1 MKRKMGGL
9 DMKPNIV
16 LMMVDQMRG
25 DCLGV
30 NGNEFIETPNLD
42 MMATEGYNFENAY
55 TAVPSCIASRAAI
68 LTGMSQ
74 KSHGRVGYEDG
85 VSWNYE
91 NTIASEF
98 SKAGYHTQ
106 CIGKMHVYPER
117 NLCGFHNIMLHDGY
131 LHFARNKE
139 GKASTQIEQCDDYLK
154 WFREKKGHNVDLIDI
169 GLDCNSW
176 VSRPWGYEENLHPTN
191 WVVNESIDFL
201 RRRDTSKPFFLKMSF
216 VRPHSP
222 LDPPKFYFDMYNDED
237 LPAPLMGDW
246 ANKEDEENRGKDIN
260 CIKGIINKTALKRAK
275 AAYYGLITHID
286 HQIGRFLIAL
296 SEYGELNNTIFLFVS
311 DHGDMMG
318 DHNWFRKGIPY
329 EGSARV
335 PFFIYDPGNLLKGK
349 KGKVFDEV
357 LELRD
362 IMPTLLDFAHISIPN
377 SVEGLSLKDLIEERD
392 STWREYIH
400 GEHSFGDDSNHY
412 IVTKRDKFLW
422 FSQRG
427 EEQYFDLEKDPK
439 ELTNLIN
446 SEEYKERIDYL
457 RKILIKELEGREEG
471 YTDGNRLL
479 KGHPVSTLKH
489 IRE

>member
-1 MKRKMGGL
+1 MKRKIGRRL
-9 DMKPNIV
+9 NMKPNIV
-16 LMMVDQMRG
+16 LIMVDQMRG

-85 VSWNYE
+85 VSWNYK

-201 RRRDTSKPFFLKMSF
+201 RRRDPSKPFFLNMSF

-222 LDPPKFYFDMYNDED
+222 LDPPKFYFDMYKDEE
-237 LPAPLMGDW
+237 LPEHLMGDW

-260 CIKGIINKTALKRAK
+260 CVKGIINKKALKRAK
-275 AAYYGLITHID
+275 AAYYGSITHID

-329 EGSARV
+329 EGSTRV

-362 IMPTLLDFAHISIPN
+362 IMPTLLDFAHISIPD
-377 SVEGLSLKDLIEERD
+377 SVEGLSLKDLIEERN

-400 GEHSFGDDSNHY
+400 GEHSFGEDSNHY

-446 SEEYKERIDYL
+446 SEEYKDRIDYL
-457 RKILIKELEGREEG
+457 RKILIRKLEGREEG
-471 YTDGNRLL
+471 YTDGNKLL

-489 IRE
+489 IR

>member
-1 MKRKMGGL
+1 
-9 DMKPNIV
+9 MKPNIV
-16 LMMVDQMRG
+16 LIMVDQMRG

-85 VSWNYE
+85 VSWNYK

-201 RRRDTSKPFFLKMSF
+201 RRRDPSKPFFLNMSF

-222 LDPPKFYFDMYNDED
+222 LDPPKFYFDMYKDEE
-237 LPAPLMGDW
+237 LPEHLMGDW

-260 CIKGIINKTALKRAK
+260 CVKGIINKKALKRAK
-275 AAYYGLITHID
+275 AAYYGSITHID

-329 EGSARV
+329 EGSTRV

-362 IMPTLLDFAHISIPN
+362 IMPTLLDFAHISIPD
-377 SVEGLSLKDLIEERD
+377 SVEGLSLKDLIEERN

-400 GEHSFGDDSNHY
+400 GEHSFGEDSNHY

-427 EEQYFDLEKDPK
+427 EEQYF
-439 ELTNLIN
+439 
-446 SEEYKERIDYL
+446 S
-457 RKILIKELEGREEG
+457 
-471 YTDGNRLL
+471 
-479 KGHPVSTLKH
+479 
-489 IRE
+489 

>member
-1 MKRKMGGL
+1 
-9 DMKPNIV
+9 MKPNIV
-16 LMMVDQMRG
+16 LIMVDQMRG

-55 TAVPSCIASRAAI
+55 TAVPSCIASRASI

-201 RRRDTSKPFFLKMSF
+201 RRRDPSKPFFLKMSF

-222 LDPPKFYFDMYNDED
+222 LDPPKFYFDMYKDED
-237 LPAPLMGDW
+237 LPEPLMGDW

-260 CIKGIINKTALKRAK
+260 CVKGIINKKALKRAK
-275 AAYYGLITHID
+275 AAYYGSITHID

-362 IMPTLLDFAHISIPN
+362 IMPTLLDFAHISIPD
-377 SVEGLSLKDLIEERD
+377 SVEGLSLKDLIEERN

-400 GEHSFGDDSNHY
+400 GEHSFGEDSNHY
-412 IVTKRDKFLW
+412 IVTKKDKFCGFL
-422 FSQRG
+422 
-427 EEQYFDLEKDPK
+427 K
-439 ELTNLIN
+439 EGKSN
-446 SEEYKERIDYL
+446 
-457 RKILIKELEGREEG
+457 ILI
-471 YTDGNRLL
+471 
-479 KGHPVSTLKH
+479 
-489 IRE
+489 

>member
-1 MKRKMGGL
+1 
-9 DMKPNIV
+9 MKPNIV
-16 LMMVDQMRG
+16 LIMVDQMRG

-55 TAVPSCIASRAAI
+55 TAVPSCIASRTSI

-85 VSWNYE
+85 VSWNYK

-201 RRRDTSKPFFLKMSF
+201 RRKDPSKPFFLKMSF

-222 LDPPKFYFDMYNDED
+222 LDPPKFYFDMYKDEE
-237 LPAPLMGDW
+237 LPEHLMGDW

-260 CIKGIINKTALKRAK
+260 CVKGIINKKTLKRAK
-275 AAYYGLITHID
+275 AAYYGSITHID

-329 EGSARV
+329 EGSSRV

-362 IMPTLLDFAHISIPN
+362 IMPTLLDFAHISIPD
-377 SVEGLSLKDLIEERD
+377 SVEGLSLKDLIEERN

-400 GEHSFGDDSNHY
+400 GEHSFGEDSNHY

-446 SEEYKERIDYL
+446 SEEYKDRIDYL

-471 YTDGNRLL
+471 YTDGNKLL
-479 KGHPVSTLKH
+479 KGYPVSTLKH
-489 IRE
+489 IR

>member
-1 MKRKMGGL
+1 
-9 DMKPNIV
+9 MKPNIV
-16 LMMVDQMRG
+16 LIMVDQMRG

-85 VSWNYE
+85 VSWNYK

-201 RRRDTSKPFFLKMSF
+201 RRRDPSKPFFLNMSF

-222 LDPPKFYFDMYNDED
+222 LDPPKFYFDMYKDEE
-237 LPAPLMGDW
+237 LPEHLMGDW

-260 CIKGIINKTALKRAK
+260 CVKGIINKKTLKRAK
-275 AAYYGLITHID
+275 AAYYGSITHID

-329 EGSARV
+329 EGSTRV

-362 IMPTLLDFAHISIPN
+362 IMPTLLDFAHISIPD
-377 SVEGLSLKDLIEERD
+377 SVEGLSLKDLIEERN

-400 GEHSFGDDSNHY
+400 GEHSFGEDSNHY

-446 SEEYKERIDYL
+446 SEEYKDRIDYL
-457 RKILIKELEGREEG
+457 RKILIKELEGREAG
-471 YTDGNRLL
+471 YTDGNKLL
-479 KGHPVSTLKH
+479 KGYPVSTLKH
-489 IRE
+489 IR

>member
-1 MKRKMGGL
+1 
-9 DMKPNIV
+9 MKPNIV

-42 MMATEGYNFENAY
+42 MMATEGYSFENAY
-55 TAVPSCIASRAAI
+55 TAVPSCIAARAAI

-85 VSWNYE
+85 VSWNYK

-139 GKASTQIEQCDDYLK
+139 GKASTQNEQCDDYLK

-201 RRRDTSKPFFLKMSF
+201 RRRDPSKPFFLKMSF

-222 LDPPKFYFDMYNDED
+222 LDPPKFYFDMYKDED
-237 LPAPLMGDW
+237 LPEPLMGDW
-246 ANKEDEENRGKDIN
+246 AYKDDKENRGKDIN
-260 CIKGIINKTALKRAK
+260 CIKGIINKKALKRAK
-275 AAYYGLITHID
+275 AAYYGSITHID

-296 SEYGELNNTIFLFVS
+296 SEYGEMNNTIFLFVS
-311 DHGDMMG
+311 DHGDMIG
-318 DHNWFRKGIPY
+318 DHNLFRKAIPY

-362 IMPTLLDFAHISIPN
+362 VMPTLLDFANISIPD

-392 STWREYIH
+392 SNWREYIH
-400 GEHSFGDDSNHY
+400 GEHSFGEDSNHY
-412 IVTKRDKFLW
+412 IVTKRDKFIW

-427 EEQYFDLEKDPK
+427 EEQYFDLEKDPN
-439 ELTNLIN
+439 ELINLIN
-446 SEEYKERIDYL
+446 SEECKDRIDYL

-471 YTDGNRLL
+471 YTDGNKLL

-489 IRE
+489 IR

>member
-1 MKRKMGGL
+1 
-9 DMKPNIV
+9 MKPNIV

-55 TAVPSCIASRAAI
+55 TAVPSCIASRASI

-85 VSWNYE
+85 VLWNYE

-201 RRRDTSKPFFLKMSF
+201 RRRDPSKPFFLKMSF

-222 LDPPKFYFDMYNDED
+222 LDPPKFYFDMYKDED
-237 LPAPLMGDW
+237 LPDPLMGDW
-246 ANKEDEENRGKDIN
+246 ANKDDEENRGKDIN
-260 CIKGIINKTALKRAK
+260 CIKGIINKKALKRAK
-275 AAYYGLITHID
+275 AAYYGSITHID

-392 STWREYIH
+392 FTWREYIH
-400 GEHSFGDDSNHY
+400 GEHSFGEDSNHY

-439 ELTNLIN
+439 ELTNRIN

>member
-1 MKRKMGGL
+1 
-9 DMKPNIV
+9 MKPNIV
-16 LMMVDQMRG
+16 LIMGDQMRG

-85 VSWNYE
+85 VSWNYK

-201 RRRDTSKPFFLKMSF
+201 RRRDPSKPFFLNMSF

-222 LDPPKFYFDMYNDED
+222 LDPPKFYFDMYKDEE
-237 LPAPLMGDW
+237 LPEHLMGDW
-246 ANKEDEENRGKDIN
+246 VNKEDEENRGKDIN
-260 CIKGIINKTALKRAK
+260 CVKGIINKKALKRAK
-275 AAYYGLITHID
+275 AAYYGSITHID

-329 EGSARV
+329 EGSTRV

-362 IMPTLLDFAHISIPN
+362 IMPTLLDFAHISIPD
-377 SVEGLSLKDLIEERD
+377 SVEGLSLKDLIEERN

-400 GEHSFGDDSNHY
+400 GEHSFGEDSNHY

-446 SEEYKERIDYL
+446 SEEYKDRIDYL
-457 RKILIKELEGREEG
+457 RKILIRELEGREEG
-471 YTDGNRLL
+471 YTDGNKLL

-489 IRE
+489 IR

>member
-1 MKRKMGGL
+1 
-9 DMKPNIV
+9 MKPNIV
-16 LMMVDQMRG
+16 LIMVDQMRG

-55 TAVPSCIASRAAI
+55 TAVPSCIASRASI

-154 WFREKKGHNVDLIDI
+154 LFREKKGNNVDLIDI

-201 RRRDTSKPFFLKMSF
+201 RRKDPSKPFFLKMSF

-222 LDPPKFYFDMYNDED
+222 LDPPKFYFDMYKDED
-237 LPAPLMGDW
+237 LPEPLMGDW

-260 CIKGIINKTALKRAK
+260 CVKGIINKKALKRAK
-275 AAYYGLITHID
+275 AAYYGSITHID

-329 EGSARV
+329 EGSSRV

-362 IMPTLLDFAHISIPN
+362 IMPTLLEFAHISIPD
-377 SVEGLSLKDLIEERD
+377 SVEGLSLKNLIEERN
-392 STWREYIH
+392 STWRDYIH
-400 GEHSFGDDSNHY
+400 GEHSFGEDSNHY

-427 EEQYFDLEKDPK
+427 EEQYFDLENDPK
-439 ELTNLIN
+439 ELTNLID

-489 IRE
+489 IR

>member
-1 MKRKMGGL
+1 
-9 DMKPNIV
+9 MKPNIV
-16 LMMVDQMRG
+16 LIMVDQMRG

-201 RRRDTSKPFFLKMSF
+201 RRRDPSKPFFLKMSF

-222 LDPPKFYFDMYNDED
+222 LDPPKFYFDMYKDED
-237 LPAPLMGDW
+237 LPEPLMGDW

-260 CIKGIINKTALKRAK
+260 CVKGIINKKALKRAK
-275 AAYYGLITHID
+275 AAYYGSITHID

-362 IMPTLLDFAHISIPN
+362 IMPTLLDFAHISIPD

-392 STWREYIH
+392 YTWREYIH
-400 GEHSFGDDSNHY
+400 GEHSFGEDSNHY
-412 IVTKRDKFLW
+412 IVTKKDKFLW

-471 YTDGNRLL
+471 YTDGNKLL
-479 KGHPVSTLKH
+479 NGYPVSTLKH
-489 IRE
+489 IR

>member
-1 MKRKMGGL
+1 
-9 DMKPNIV
+9 
-16 LMMVDQMRG
+16 
-25 DCLGV
+25 
-30 NGNEFIETPNLD
+30 
-42 MMATEGYNFENAY
+42 
-55 TAVPSCIASRAAI
+55 
-68 LTGMSQ
+68 MSQ

-201 RRRDTSKPFFLKMSF
+201 RRRDPSKPFFLKMSF

-222 LDPPKFYFDMYNDED
+222 LDPPKFYFDMYKDED
-237 LPAPLMGDW
+237 LPEPLMGDW
-246 ANKEDEENRGKDIN
+246 ANKEDVENRGKDIN
-260 CIKGIINKTALKRAK
+260 CVKGIINKKALKRAK
-275 AAYYGLITHID
+275 AAYYGSITHID

-362 IMPTLLDFAHISIPN
+362 IMPTLLDFAHISIPD
-377 SVEGLSLKDLIEERD
+377 SVEGLSLKDLIEEKN

-400 GEHSFGDDSNHY
+400 GEHSFGEDSNHY

-457 RKILIKELEGREEG
+457 RKILIRELEGREEG

-489 IRE
+489 IR

>member
-1 MKRKMGGL
+1 
-9 DMKPNIV
+9 MKPNIV
-16 LMMVDQMRG
+16 LIMVDQMRG

-55 TAVPSCIASRAAI
+55 TAVPSCIASRASI

-201 RRRDTSKPFFLKMSF
+201 RRKDPSKPFFLKMSF

-222 LDPPKFYFDMYNDED
+222 LDPPKFYFDMYKDED
-237 LPAPLMGDW
+237 LPEPLMGDW

-260 CIKGIINKTALKRAK
+260 CVKGIINKKALKRAK
-275 AAYYGLITHID
+275 AAYYGSITHID

-329 EGSARV
+329 EGSSRV

-362 IMPTLLDFAHISIPN
+362 IMPTLLDFAHISIPD
-377 SVEGLSLKDLIEERD
+377 SVEGLSLKDLIEERN

-400 GEHSFGDDSNHY
+400 GEHSFGEDSNHY
-412 IVTKRDKFLW
+412 IVTKL
-422 FSQRG
+422 S
-427 EEQYFDLEKDPK
+427 
-439 ELTNLIN
+439 LI
-446 SEEYKERIDYL
+446 
-457 RKILIKELEGREEG
+457 
-471 YTDGNRLL
+471 
-479 KGHPVSTLKH
+479 H
-489 IRE
+489 I

>member
-1 MKRKMGGL
+1 
-9 DMKPNIV
+9 MKPNIV
-16 LMMVDQMRG
+16 LIMVDQMRG

-30 NGNEFIETPNLD
+30 NGNEFVETPNLD
-42 MMATEGYNFENAY
+42 MMATGGYNFENAY

-201 RRRDTSKPFFLKMSF
+201 RRRDPSKPFFLNMSF

-222 LDPPKFYFDMYNDED
+222 LDPPKFYFDMYKDED
-237 LPAPLMGDW
+237 LPEPLMGDW
-246 ANKEDEENRGKDIN
+246 ANKKDEENRGKDIN
-260 CIKGIINKTALKRAK
+260 CVKGIINKKALKRAK
-275 AAYYGLITHID
+275 AAYYGSITNID

-329 EGSARV
+329 EGSSRV

-362 IMPTLLDFAHISIPN
+362 IMPTLLDFANISIPD

-392 STWREYIH
+392 STWRDYIH
-400 GEHSFGDDSNHY
+400 GEHSFGEDSNHY

-439 ELTNLIN
+439 ELTNLID
-446 SEEYKERIDYL
+446 SEEYKDRIDYL

-471 YTDGNRLL
+471 YTNGNKLL

-489 IRE
+489 IR

>member
-1 MKRKMGGL
+1 
-9 DMKPNIV
+9 MKPNIV
-16 LMMVDQMRG
+16 LIMVDQMRG

-30 NGNEFIETPNLD
+30 NGNEFIETTNLD

-55 TAVPSCIASRAAI
+55 TAVPSCIASRTSI

-85 VSWNYE
+85 VSWNYK

-201 RRRDTSKPFFLKMSF
+201 RRRDPSKPFFLNMSF

-222 LDPPKFYFDMYNDED
+222 LDPPKFYFDMYKDEE
-237 LPAPLMGDW
+237 LPEHLMGDW

-260 CIKGIINKTALKRAK
+260 CVKGIINKKALKRAK
-275 AAYYGLITHID
+275 AAYYGSITHID

-329 EGSARV
+329 EGSTRV

-362 IMPTLLDFAHISIPN
+362 IMPTLLDFAHISIPD
-377 SVEGLSLKDLIEERD
+377 SVEGLSLKDLIEERN

-400 GEHSFGDDSNHY
+400 GEHSFGEDSNHY

-446 SEEYKERIDYL
+446 SEEYKDRIDYL

-471 YTDGNRLL
+471 YTDGNKLL

-489 IRE
+489 IR

>member
-1 MKRKMGGL
+1 
-9 DMKPNIV
+9 
-16 LMMVDQMRG
+16 
-25 DCLGV
+25 
-30 NGNEFIETPNLD
+30 
-42 MMATEGYNFENAY
+42 YNFENAY

-85 VSWNYE
+85 VSWNYK

-201 RRRDTSKPFFLKMSF
+201 RRRDPSKPFFLNMSF

-222 LDPPKFYFDMYNDED
+222 LDPPKFYFDMYKDEE
-237 LPAPLMGDW
+237 LPEHLMGDW

-260 CIKGIINKTALKRAK
+260 CVKGIINKKALKRAK
-275 AAYYGLITHID
+275 AAYYGSITHID

-329 EGSARV
+329 EGSTRV

-362 IMPTLLDFAHISIPN
+362 IMPTLLDFANISIPD
-377 SVEGLSLKDLIEERD
+377 SVEGLSLKDLIEERN

-400 GEHSFGDDSNHY
+400 GEHSFGEDSNHY

-471 YTDGNRLL
+471 YTDGNKLL

-489 IRE
+489 IR

>member
-1 MKRKMGGL
+1 
-9 DMKPNIV
+9 MKPNIV

-201 RRRDTSKPFFLKMSF
+201 RRRDTSMPFFLKMSF

>member
-1 MKRKMGGL
+1 
-9 DMKPNIV
+9 MKPNIV
-16 LMMVDQMRG
+16 LIMVDQMRG

-85 VSWNYE
+85 VSWNYK

-139 GKASTQIEQCDDYLK
+139 GKAATQIEQCDDYLK

-201 RRRDTSKPFFLKMSF
+201 RRRDPSKPFFLKMSF

-222 LDPPKFYFDMYNDED
+222 LDPPKFYFDMYKDED
-237 LPAPLMGDW
+237 LPEPLMGDW

-260 CIKGIINKTALKRAK
+260 CVKGIINKKALKRAK
-275 AAYYGLITHID
+275 AAYYGSITHID

-362 IMPTLLDFAHISIPN
+362 IMPTLLDFAHISIPD

-392 STWREYIH
+392 YTWREYIH
-400 GEHSFGDDSNHY
+400 GEHSF
-412 IVTKRDKFLW
+412 
-422 FSQRG
+422 
-427 EEQYFDLEKDPK
+427 
-439 ELTNLIN
+439 
-446 SEEYKERIDYL
+446 
-457 RKILIKELEGREEG
+457 
-471 YTDGNRLL
+471 
-479 KGHPVSTLKH
+479 
-489 IRE
+489 

>member
-1 MKRKMGGL
+1 
-9 DMKPNIV
+9 MKPNIV

-222 LDPPKFYFDMYNDED
+222 LDPPKFYFDMYKDED

-260 CIKGIINKTALKRAK
+260 CIKGIINKKALKRAK
-275 AAYYGLITHID
+275 AAYYGSITHID

-329 EGSARV
+329 EGSSRV

-392 STWREYIH
+392 FTWREYIH
-400 GEHSFGDDSNHY
+400 GEHSFGGDSNHY
-412 IVTKRDKFLW
+412 IVTKKDKFLW

-457 RKILIKELEGREEG
+457 RKILIKELQGREEG

>member
-1 MKRKMGGL
+1 
-9 DMKPNIV
+9 MKPNIV

-201 RRRDTSKPFFLKMSF
+201 RRRDPSKPFFLKMSF

-222 LDPPKFYFDMYNDED
+222 LDPPKFYFDMYKDED

-260 CIKGIINKTALKRAK
+260 CVKGIINKKALKRAK
-275 AAYYGLITHID
+275 AAYYGSITHID

-296 SEYGELNNTIFLFVS
+296 SEYGALNNTIFLFVS

-329 EGSARV
+329 EGSSRV

-412 IVTKRDKFLW
+412 IVTKKDKFLW
-422 FSQRG
+422 FSQRC

-446 SEEYKERIDYL
+446 SGEYKERIDYL
-457 RKILIKELEGREEG
+457 RKILIRELDGREEG

>member
-1 MKRKMGGL
+1 MN
-9 DMKPNIV
+9 PNIV
-16 LMMVDQMRG
+16 LIMVDQMRG

-74 KSHGRVGYEDG
+74 KFHGRVGYEDG

-139 GKASTQIEQCDDYLK
+139 GKAATQIEQCDDYLK

-222 LDPPKFYFDMYNDED
+222 LDPPKFYFDMYKDED
-237 LPAPLMGDW
+237 LPEPLMGDW
-246 ANKEDEENRGKDIN
+246 ANKEDKENRGKDIN
-260 CIKGIINKTALKRAK
+260 CVKGIINNKALKRAK
-275 AAYYGLITHID
+275 AAYYGSITHID

-362 IMPTLLDFAHISIPN
+362 IMPTLLDFAHISIPD

-392 STWREYIH
+392 SPWREYIH
-400 GEHSFGDDSNHY
+400 GEHSFGEDSNHY

-439 ELTNLIN
+439 ELTNLID

-471 YTDGNRLL
+471 YTDGNKLL
-479 KGHPVSTLKH
+479 KGYPVSTLKH
-489 IRE
+489 IR

>member
-1 MKRKMGGL
+1 
-9 DMKPNIV
+9 MKPNIV
-16 LMMVDQMRG
+16 LIMVDQMRG

-237 LPAPLMGDW
+237 LPDPLMGDW

-260 CIKGIINKTALKRAK
+260 CIKGIINKKALKRAK

-377 SVEGLSLKDLIEERD
+377 SVEGLSLKDLIEERNF
-392 STWREYIH
+392 TWREYIH
-400 GEHSFGDDSNHY
+400 GEHSFGEDSNHY
-412 IVTKRDKFLW
+412 IVTKKDKFLL
-422 FSQRG
+422 FSQRD

-479 KGHPVSTLKH
+479 KGHPVSTLRH

>member
-1 MKRKMGGL
+1 
-9 DMKPNIV
+9 MKPNIV

-30 NGNEFIETPNLD
+30 DGNKFIETPNLD

-55 TAVPSCIASRAAI
+55 TAVPSCIASRASI

-201 RRRDTSKPFFLKMSF
+201 RRRDPSKPFFLKMSF

-222 LDPPKFYFDMYNDED
+222 LDPPKFYFDMYKDED

-260 CIKGIINKTALKRAK
+260 CVKGIINKKALKRAK
-275 AAYYGLITHID
+275 AAYYGSITHID

-362 IMPTLLDFAHISIPN
+362 IMPTLLDFANISMPDT
-377 SVEGLSLKDLIEERD
+377 VEGLSLKDLIEERD

-400 GEHSFGDDSNHY
+400 GEHSFGVDSNHY

-439 ELTNLIN
+439 ELTNRIN

-489 IRE
+489 IR

>member
-1 MKRKMGGL
+1 
-9 DMKPNIV
+9 MKPNIV

-30 NGNEFIETPNLD
+30 DGNKFIETPNLD

-55 TAVPSCIASRAAI
+55 TAVLSCIASRAAI

-201 RRRDTSKPFFLKMSF
+201 RRRDPSKPFFLKMSF

-222 LDPPKFYFDMYNDED
+222 LDPPKFYFDMYKDED
-237 LPAPLMGDW
+237 LPDPLMGDW

-260 CIKGIINKTALKRAK
+260 CIKGIINKKALKRAK
-275 AAYYGLITHID
+275 AAYYGSITHID

-296 SEYGELNNTIFLFVS
+296 SEYGELNNTIFIFVS

-329 EGSARV
+329 EGSSRV

-392 STWREYIH
+392 FTWREYIH
-400 GEHSFGDDSNHY
+400 GEHSFGEDSNHY
-412 IVTKRDKFLW
+412 IVTKKDKFLW

-439 ELTNLIN
+439 ELTNRIN

-471 YTDGNRLL
+471 YTDGNILL
-479 KGHPVSTLKH
+479 KGHPVSTLNH

>member
-1 MKRKMGGL
+1 
-9 DMKPNIV
+9 MKPNIV
-16 LMMVDQMRG
+16 LIMVDQMRG
-25 DCLGV
+25 DCLGA
-30 NGNEFIETPNLD
+30 NGNDFIETPNLD

-55 TAVPSCIASRAAI
+55 TAVPSCIASRAAL

-74 KSHGRVGYEDG
+74 RSHGRVGYEDG

-131 LHFARNKE
+131 LHYTRNKE
-139 GKASTQIEQCDDYLK
+139 GKASRQLEQCDDYLK
-154 WFREKKGHNVDLIDI
+154 WFRDKKGHSVDLIDI
-169 GLDCNSW
+169 GVDCNSW

-222 LDPPKFYFDMYNDED
+222 LDPPKVYFDMYKDED
-237 LPAPLMGDW
+237 LEEPVIGDW
-246 ANKEDEENRGKDIN
+246 ADTEDKYKEGKNIN
-260 CIKGIINKTALKRAK
+260 CVKGIINKKGLKRAK
-275 AAYYGLITHID
+275 ASYYALISHLD

-296 SEYGELNNTIFLFVS
+296 SEYGELNNTIFLFLS

-318 DHNWFRKGIPY
+318 DHNWFRKGVPY
-329 EGSARV
+329 EGSTRV
-335 PFFIYDPGNLLKGK
+335 PFFIYDPGDLIKGK
-349 KGKVFDEV
+349 RGQVFDEV

-362 IMPTLLDFAHISIPN
+362 VMPTLLDFANISIPN
-377 SVEGLSLKDLIEERD
+377 SVEGLSLKDLIKGENK
-392 STWREYIH
+392 TWREYIH
-400 GEHSFGDDSNHY
+400 GEHSFGYDSNHY
-412 IVTKRDKFLW
+412 IVTKKDKFLW

-439 ELTNLIN
+439 ETKNLIN
-446 SEEYKERIDYL
+446 SQEYKERIDYL
-457 RKILIKELEGREEG
+457 RGILIKELKGREEG
-471 YTDGNRLL
+471 YSDGEKLL
-479 KGHPVSTLKH
+479 KGEPVSTLSH
-489 IRE
+489 IR

>member
-1 MKRKMGGL
+1 
-9 DMKPNIV
+9 
-16 LMMVDQMRG
+16 
-25 DCLGV
+25 
-30 NGNEFIETPNLD
+30 
-42 MMATEGYNFENAY
+42 
-55 TAVPSCIASRAAI
+55 
-68 LTGMSQ
+68 
-74 KSHGRVGYEDG
+74 
-85 VSWNYE
+85 
-91 NTIASEF
+91 
-98 SKAGYHTQ
+98 
-106 CIGKMHVYPER
+106 MHVYPER

-201 RRRDTSKPFFLKMSF
+201 RRKDPSKPFFLKMSF

-222 LDPPKFYFDMYNDED
+222 LDPPKFYFDMYKDED
-237 LPAPLMGDW
+237 LPEPLMGDW

-260 CIKGIINKTALKRAK
+260 CVKGIINKKALKRAK
-275 AAYYGLITHID
+275 AAYYGSITHID

-329 EGSARV
+329 EGSSRV

-362 IMPTLLDFAHISIPN
+362 IMPTLLDFAHISIPD
-377 SVEGLSLKDLIEERD
+377 SVEGLSLKNLIEERN
-392 STWREYIH
+392 STWRDYIH
-400 GEHSFGDDSNHY
+400 GEHSFGEDSNHY

-427 EEQYFDLEKDPK
+427 EEQYFDLENDPK
-439 ELTNLIN
+439 ELTNLID

-489 IRE
+489 IR

>member
-1 MKRKMGGL
+1 
-9 DMKPNIV
+9 
-16 LMMVDQMRG
+16 
-25 DCLGV
+25 
-30 NGNEFIETPNLD
+30 
-42 MMATEGYNFENAY
+42 
-55 TAVPSCIASRAAI
+55 
-68 LTGMSQ
+68 MSQ

-85 VSWNYE
+85 VSWNYK

-201 RRRDTSKPFFLKMSF
+201 RRRDPSKPFFLNMSF

-222 LDPPKFYFDMYNDED
+222 LDPPKFYFDMYKDEE
-237 LPAPLMGDW
+237 LPEHLMGDW

-260 CIKGIINKTALKRAK
+260 CVKGIINKKALKRAK
-275 AAYYGLITHID
+275 AAYYGSITHID

-329 EGSARV
+329 EGSTRV

-362 IMPTLLDFAHISIPN
+362 IMPTLLDFANISIPD
-377 SVEGLSLKDLIEERD
+377 SVEGLSLKDLIEERN

-400 GEHSFGDDSNHY
+400 GEHSFGEDSNHY

-471 YTDGNRLL
+471 YTDGNKLL

-489 IRE
+489 IR

>member
-1 MKRKMGGL
+1 
-9 DMKPNIV
+9 MKPNIV
-16 LMMVDQMRG
+16 LIMVDQMRG

-55 TAVPSCIASRAAI
+55 TAVPSCIASRASI

-201 RRRDTSKPFFLKMSF
+201 RRRDPSKPFFLKMSF

-222 LDPPKFYFDMYNDED
+222 LDPPKFYFDMYKDED
-237 LPAPLMGDW
+237 LPEPLMGDW

-260 CIKGIINKTALKRAK
+260 CVKGIINKKALKRAK
-275 AAYYGLITHID
+275 AAYYGSITHID

-329 EGSARV
+329 EGSSRV

-362 IMPTLLDFAHISIPN
+362 IMPTLLDFAHISIPD
-377 SVEGLSLKDLIEERD
+377 SVEGLSLKDLIEERN

-400 GEHSFGDDSNHY
+400 GEHSFGEDSNHY
-412 IVTKRDKFLW
+412 IVTKKDKFCGFL
-422 FSQRG
+422 
-427 EEQYFDLEKDPK
+427 K
-439 ELTNLIN
+439 EGKSN
-446 SEEYKERIDYL
+446 
-457 RKILIKELEGREEG
+457 ILI
-471 YTDGNRLL
+471 
-479 KGHPVSTLKH
+479 
-489 IRE
+489 

>member
-16 LMMVDQMRG
+16 LIMVDQMRG

-55 TAVPSCIASRAAI
+55 TAVPSCIASRASI

-85 VSWNYE
+85 VLWNYE

-201 RRRDTSKPFFLKMSF
+201 RRRDPSKSFFLKMSF

-222 LDPPKFYFDMYNDED
+222 LDPPKFYFDMYKDED
-237 LPAPLMGDW
+237 LPEPLMGDW
-246 ANKEDEENRGKDIN
+246 ANKDDEENRGKDIN
-260 CIKGIINKTALKRAK
+260 CVKGIINNKALKRAK
-275 AAYYGLITHID
+275 AAYYGSITHIY

-329 EGSARV
+329 EGSSRV

-362 IMPTLLDFAHISIPN
+362 IMPTLLDFAHISIPD
-377 SVEGLSLKDLIEERD
+377 SVEGLSLKDLIEERN

-400 GEHSFGDDSNHY
+400 GEHSFGEDSNHY
-412 IVTKRDKFLW
+412 IVTKKDKFLW

-439 ELTNLIN
+439 ELTNLID
-446 SEEYKERIDYL
+446 SEEYKERIAYL
-457 RKILIKELEGREEG
+457 RKILIRELEGREEG
-471 YTDGNRLL
+471 YTDGNKLL

-489 IRE
+489 IR

>member
-1 MKRKMGGL
+1 
-9 DMKPNIV
+9 MKPNIV

-222 LDPPKFYFDMYNDED
+222 LDPPKFYFDMYKDED
-237 LPAPLMGDW
+237 LPDPLMGDW

-260 CIKGIINKTALKRAK
+260 CVKGIINKKALKRAK
-275 AAYYGLITHID
+275 AAYYGSITHID

-329 EGSARV
+329 EGSSRV

-362 IMPTLLDFAHISIPN
+362 IMPTLLDFANISIPDT
-377 SVEGLSLKDLIEERD
+377 VEGLSLKDLIEERD
-392 STWREYIH
+392 FTWREYIH
-400 GEHSFGDDSNHY
+400 GEHSFGEDSNHY
-412 IVTKRDKFLW
+412 IVTKKDKFLW

-427 EEQYFDLEKDPK
+427 EEQYFDLEKNPK

-457 RKILIKELEGREEG
+457 RKILIRELEGREEG

>member
-16 LMMVDQMRG
+16 LIMVDQMRG

-55 TAVPSCIASRAAI
+55 TAVPSCIASRASI

-85 VSWNYE
+85 VLWNYE

-201 RRRDTSKPFFLKMSF
+201 RRRDPSKSFFLKMSF

-222 LDPPKFYFDMYNDED
+222 LDPPKFYFDMYKDED
-237 LPAPLMGDW
+237 LPEPLMGDW
-246 ANKEDEENRGKDIN
+246 ANKDDEENRGKDIN
-260 CIKGIINKTALKRAK
+260 CVKGIINNKALKRAK
-275 AAYYGLITHID
+275 AAYYGSITHID

-329 EGSARV
+329 EGSSRV

-362 IMPTLLDFAHISIPN
+362 IMPTLLDFAHISIPD
-377 SVEGLSLKDLIEERD
+377 SVEGLSLKDLIEERN

-400 GEHSFGDDSNHY
+400 GEHSFGEDSNHY
-412 IVTKRDKFLW
+412 IVTKKDKFLW

-439 ELTNLIN
+439 ELTNLID
-446 SEEYKERIDYL
+446 SE
-457 RKILIKELEGREEG
+457 
-471 YTDGNRLL
+471 
-479 KGHPVSTLKH
+479 
-489 IRE
+489 

>member
-1 MKRKMGGL
+1 
-9 DMKPNIV
+9 MKPNIV
-16 LMMVDQMRG
+16 LIMVDQMRG

-85 VSWNYE
+85 VSWNYK

-201 RRRDTSKPFFLKMSF
+201 RRRDPSKPFFLKMSF

-222 LDPPKFYFDMYNDED
+222 LDPPKFYFDMYKDED
-237 LPAPLMGDW
+237 LPEPLMGDW
-246 ANKEDEENRGKDIN
+246 ANKDDEENRGKDIN
-260 CIKGIINKTALKRAK
+260 CVKGIINNKALKRAK
-275 AAYYGLITHID
+275 AAYYGSITHID

-329 EGSARV
+329 EGSSRV

-362 IMPTLLDFAHISIPN
+362 IMPTLLDFAHISIPD
-377 SVEGLSLKDLIEERD
+377 SVEGLSLKDLIEERN

-400 GEHSFGDDSNHY
+400 GEHSFGEDSNHY
-412 IVTKRDKFLW
+412 IVTKKDKFL
-422 FSQRG
+422 
-427 EEQYFDLEKDPK
+427 
-439 ELTNLIN
+439 
-446 SEEYKERIDYL
+446 
-457 RKILIKELEGREEG
+457 
-471 YTDGNRLL
+471 
-479 KGHPVSTLKH
+479 
-489 IRE
+489 

>member
-1 MKRKMGGL
+1 
-9 DMKPNIV
+9 MKPNIV
-16 LMMVDQMRG
+16 LIMVDQMRG

-55 TAVPSCIASRAAI
+55 TAVPSCIASRASI

-201 RRRDTSKPFFLKMSF
+201 RRRDPSKPFFLKMSF

-222 LDPPKFYFDMYNDED
+222 LDPPKFYFDMYKDED
-237 LPAPLMGDW
+237 LPEPLMGDW

-260 CIKGIINKTALKRAK
+260 CVKGIINKKALKRAK
-275 AAYYGLITHID
+275 AAYYGSITHID

-362 IMPTLLDFAHISIPN
+362 IMPTLLDFAHISIPD

-392 STWREYIH
+392 YTWREYIH
-400 GEHSFGDDSNHY
+400 GEHSFGEDSNHY
-412 IVTKRDKFLW
+412 IVTKKDKFCGFL
-422 FSQRG
+422 
-427 EEQYFDLEKDPK
+427 K
-439 ELTNLIN
+439 EGKSN
-446 SEEYKERIDYL
+446 
-457 RKILIKELEGREEG
+457 ILI
-471 YTDGNRLL
+471 
-479 KGHPVSTLKH
+479 
-489 IRE
+489 

>member
-1 MKRKMGGL
+1 
-9 DMKPNIV
+9 MKPNIV

-30 NGNEFIETPNLD
+30 DGNEFIETPNLD

-201 RRRDTSKPFFLKMSF
+201 RRRDPSKPFFLKMSF

-222 LDPPKFYFDMYNDED
+222 LDPPKFYFDMYKDED
-237 LPAPLMGDW
+237 LPDPLMGDW
-246 ANKEDEENRGKDIN
+246 ANKDDEENRGKDIN
-260 CIKGIINKTALKRAK
+260 CVKGIINKKALKRAK
-275 AAYYGLITHID
+275 AAYYGSITHID

-362 IMPTLLDFAHISIPN
+362 IMPTLLDFANISIPDT
-377 SVEGLSLKDLIEERD
+377 VEGLSLKDLIEERD
-392 STWREYIH
+392 FTWREYIH
-400 GEHSFGDDSNHY
+400 GEHSFGEDSNHY
-412 IVTKRDKFLW
+412 IVTKKDKFLW
-422 FSQRG
+422 FSQSG

-457 RKILIKELEGREEG
+457 RKILIRELEGREEG

>member
-1 MKRKMGGL
+1 
-9 DMKPNIV
+9 MKPNIV

-30 NGNEFIETPNLD
+30 NENEFIETPNLD

-201 RRRDTSKPFFLKMSF
+201 RRRDPSKPFFLKMSF

-222 LDPPKFYFDMYNDED
+222 LDPPKFYFDMYKDED

-260 CIKGIINKTALKRAK
+260 CVKGIINKKALKRAK
-275 AAYYGLITHID
+275 AAYYGSITHID

-377 SVEGLSLKDLIEERD
+377 SVEGLSLKGLIEERD
-392 STWREYIH
+392 YTWREYIH

-412 IVTKRDKFLW
+412 IVTKKDKFLW

-489 IRE
+489 IR

>member
-1 MKRKMGGL
+1 MN
-9 DMKPNIV
+9 PNIV
-16 LMMVDQMRG
+16 LIMVDQMRG

-201 RRRDTSKPFFLKMSF
+201 RRRDPSKPFFLNMSF

-222 LDPPKFYFDMYNDED
+222 LDPPKFYFDMYKYED
-237 LPAPLMGDW
+237 LPEPLMGDW

-260 CIKGIINKTALKRAK
+260 CVKGIINKKALKRAK
-275 AAYYGLITHID
+275 AAYYGSITHID

-362 IMPTLLDFAHISIPN
+362 IMPTLLDFAHISIPD

-392 STWREYIH
+392 SPWREYIH
-400 GEHSFGDDSNHY
+400 GEHSFGEDSNHY
-412 IVTKRDKFLW
+412 IVTKKDKFLW

-446 SEEYKERIDYL
+446 LEEYKDRIDYL
-457 RKILIKELEGREEG
+457 RKILIRELEGREEG
-471 YTDGNRLL
+471 YTDGNKLL
-479 KGHPVSTLKH
+479 KGYPVSTLKH
-489 IRE
+489 IR

>member
-1 MKRKMGGL
+1 
-9 DMKPNIV
+9 MKPNIV
-16 LMMVDQMRG
+16 LIMVDQMRG

-55 TAVPSCIASRAAI
+55 TAVPSCIASRASI

-85 VSWNYE
+85 VLWNYE

-222 LDPPKFYFDMYNDED
+222 LDPPKFYFDMYKDED
-237 LPAPLMGDW
+237 LPESLMGDW
-246 ANKEDEENRGKDIN
+246 ANKEDKENRGKDIN
-260 CIKGIINKTALKRAK
+260 CVKGIINKKALKRAK
-275 AAYYGLITHID
+275 AAYYGSITHID

-362 IMPTLLDFAHISIPN
+362 IMPTLLDFAHISIPD

-392 STWREYIH
+392 YTWREYIH
-400 GEHSFGDDSNHY
+400 GEHSFGEDSNHY
-412 IVTKRDKFLW
+412 IVTKKDKFLW

-427 EEQYFDLEKDPK
+427 EEQYFDLEKDSK

-471 YTDGNRLL
+471 YTDGNKLL
-479 KGHPVSTLKH
+479 KGNPVSTLKH
-489 IRE
+489 IR

>member
-16 LMMVDQMRG
+16 LIMVDQMRG

-55 TAVPSCIASRAAI
+55 TAVPSCIASRASI

-85 VSWNYE
+85 VLWNYE

-201 RRRDTSKPFFLKMSF
+201 RRRDPSKPFFLKMSF

-222 LDPPKFYFDMYNDED
+222 LDPPKFYFDMYKDED
-237 LPAPLMGDW
+237 LPEPLMGDW

-260 CIKGIINKTALKRAK
+260 CVKGIINKKALKRAK
-275 AAYYGLITHID
+275 AAYYGSITHID

-362 IMPTLLDFAHISIPN
+362 IMPTLLDFAHISIPD

-392 STWREYIH
+392 YTWREYIH
-400 GEHSFGDDSNHY
+400 GEHSFGEDSNHY
-412 IVTKRDKFLW
+412 IVTKKDKFCGFL
-422 FSQRG
+422 
-427 EEQYFDLEKDPK
+427 K
-439 ELTNLIN
+439 EGKSN
-446 SEEYKERIDYL
+446 
-457 RKILIKELEGREEG
+457 ILI
-471 YTDGNRLL
+471 
-479 KGHPVSTLKH
+479 
-489 IRE
+489 